1 MYDISSE
8 TNILRYMWRN
18 KGMGKAAVV
27 TQIILEREFGD
38 CDFLH
43 LYSSYVSN
51 RILENMMQ
59 NEECDYNDDNEEING
74 KTTELH

>member
-18 KGMGKAAVV
+18 KGMGKAAVA

-38 CDFLH
+38 SDFLH

>member
-1 MYDISSE
+1 
-8 TNILRYMWRN
+8 
-18 KGMGKAAVV
+18 MGKAAVA

-38 CDFLH
+38 SDFLH

>member
-1 MYDISSE
+1 
-8 TNILRYMWRN
+8 
-18 KGMGKAAVV
+18 MGKATVA

-38 CDFLH
+38 SDFLH

-59 NEECDYNDDNEEING
+59 NEECDYNNDNEEING

>member
-1 MYDISSE
+1 MSE
-8 TNILRYMWRN
+8 INVLRYMWRN
-18 KGMGKAAVV
+18 KGMGKATVA
-27 TQIILEREFGD
+27 TQIILEREFGES
-38 CDFLH
+38 DFLH